1 MQVVSDLLCM
11 PAPSAFGMAACSC
24 SSIFSRKPVAFVLF
38 LCILTTEC
46 KEQQPATF
54 RTHGTVKDAASKFGG
69 GAKKVGGTVA
79 WELGKDT
86 VSGINSKSKEKV
98 TSSLGPEVEQSC
110 SSNSEDESCPT
121 ATDLYEEGSR
131 SSSSKQP
138 EESCPVEGESD
149 MDDDL
154 KGSNFELA
162 ESGEDDGLFSQLYDI
177 ASSGVSTVYQTAKEN
192 IYDNGAR
199 LIKDFSDAVRSV
211 VSEELYTFLASIS
224 SSLGNAFFT
233 PGNECSLRL

>member
-1 MQVVSDLLCM
+1 M
-11 PAPSAFGMAACSC
+11 PSAFGMAAGSC

-38 LCILTTEC
+38 LCILTAEC

-54 RTHGTVKDAASKFGG
+54 TRTVKDAASKFGG
-69 GAKKVGGTVA
+69 GAKKVGGTA

-86 VSGINSKSKEKV
+86 VSGIISKTKEVYEKV
-98 TSSLGPEVEQSC
+98 TSPLGPKVEQSC

-121 ATDLYEEGSR
+121 ATDYKKGSC

-149 MDDDL
+149 MDEDL

-162 ESGEDDGLFSQLYDI
+162 ETGEDDGLLSQLYDV

-192 IYDNGAR
+192 IYDSGAR
-199 LIKDFSDAVRSV
+199 LIKNFSDAVRSV

-233 PGNECSLRL
+233 PGNECSHRL